1 MIIKHLLSATA
12 VVALVGVAHAQD
24 AVPADPNAATQME
37 LQPGVSA
44 HALFIAT
51 PTMGAHLAS
60 RLIGE
65 EVYNA
70 NTAEADTIGQINDLI
85 IADTGEVEAVVIGVG
100 GFLGVGEHTVA
111 VDFDQLAWSHY
122 QDGDHREARLV
133 LAATPEQ
140 LQAAPA
146 FDVSQLEADPVERLY
161 GDPAQTTAMTQ
172 DGTVGQEPMPAQPQE
187 LAQDQPAQDPMV
199 APGADTG
206 FTDVDIATI
215 SANDLLNATVYSA
228 NDENVGSVNDVLLSD
243 DGAIDA
249 VVLDIGGFLGIGA
262 KPVAI
267 AFEDLTIRRDQNN
280 NLFVYTSFTRD
291 QLEMAPDYDADAYL
305 TNRDIMRLQTAN

>member
-1 MIIKHLLSATA
+1 MIMKHLLSATA
-12 VVALVGVAHAQD
+12 VIALVGVAHAQD
-24 AVPADPNAATQME
+24 AAPVEPIDPNATTQME

-44 HALFIAT
+44 DAVFLAN

-60 RLIGE
+60 HLIGE
-65 EVYNA
+65 SVYNGT
-70 NTAEADTIGQINDLI
+70 TAEADVIGQINDII

-111 VDFDQLAWSHY
+111 VDFEQLTWSHY

-146 FDVSQLEADPVERLY
+146 FDISQLEADPVDRLY
-161 GDPAQTTAMTQ
+161 GDPAQTTAMAP
-172 DGTVGQEPMPAQPQE
+172 DGTAGQQQPDQ
-187 LAQDQPAQDPMV
+187 LAATPDA
-199 APGADTG
+199 TG

-243 DGAIDA
+243 NGTIDA

-267 AFEDLTIRRDQNN
+267 AFENLTIRRDQNN
-280 NLFVYTSFTRD
+280 NLYVYTSFTRD
-291 QLEMAPDYDADAYL
+291 QLDMAPDYDADAYL
-305 TNRDIMRLQTAN
+305 TNRDMMRLQTAN